1 MVISQHKFF
10 IKQGPW
16 HILTTTK
23 GAGKNII
30 LQFPH
35 LILWSGKN
43 KIKSISSQEST
54 RGLLGRK
61 IHTSN
66 GIVEANELNVPAIT
80 ARTAVSNKDSVE
92 RQLLAA
98 KPNKPNPHWPFYSS
112 HRSNKNILL
121 RIRPSGLLRNL
132 QVDALRRGCLHRQSL
147 YPSLK
152 NVRDSLVLS
161 PHTTNPKRPHRHAK
175 ASKHNA
181 SAAGCSNCS

>member
-1 MVISQHKFF
+1 VARPNKIKNQIPHQTESAENASFVSSLPNNFMVISQHKFF

-35 LILWSGKN
+35 PILWSGKN

-54 RGLLGRK
+54 RGLSGRK
-61 IHTSN
+61 IHTGN

-112 HRSNKNILL
+112 HRSNKNILQQL
-121 RIRPSGLLRNL
+121 RSE
-132 QVDALRRGCLHRQSL
+132 D
-147 YPSLK
+147 
-152 NVRDSLVLS
+152 LS
-161 PHTTNPKRPHRHAK
+161 T
-175 ASKHNA
+175 
-181 SAAGCSNCS
+181 